1 MPAQPV
7 YEVMTTA
14 VVTLPADAT
23 VIEAAQRM
31 RDANI
36 GNVLLVD
43 GGHLTG
49 MVTDRD
55 LVVRVLANQLDP
67 AKTRADEVCSS
78 GLVSVEASTSVD
90 EAVTIMR
97 TSAVR
102 RLPVVED
109 GQPIGVVSIGDLA
122 VNQDPKSALASI
134 SAAEPNH

>member
-1 MPAQPV
+1 MAAQPV
-7 YEVMTTA
+7 YEVMTPR
-14 VVTLPADAT
+14 VVSLSQNAT
-23 VIEAAQRM
+23 VTEAAQRM
-31 RDANI
+31 RDADI

-43 GGHLTG
+43 DGQLTG
-49 MVTDRD
+49 MLTDRD

-67 AKTRADEVCSS
+67 GLTRAGEVCTS
-78 GLVSVEASTSVD
+78 GLVSVEASTSTD

-97 TSAVR
+97 RSAVR
-102 RLPVVED
+102 RLPVVEH

>member
-1 MPAQPV
+1 MAAQPV
-7 YEVMTTA
+7 YEVMTPR
-14 VVTLPADAT
+14 VVSLPADAT
-23 VIEAAQRM
+23 VAEAAQRM
-31 RDANI
+31 RDEDI

-43 GGHLTG
+43 DGQLVGLL
-49 MVTDRD
+49 TDRD
-55 LVVRVLANQLDP
+55 IVVRVLANQLDP
-67 AKTRADEVCSS
+67 ALTRASEVCSS
-78 GLVSVEASTSVD
+78 GVVSVEASTSTD

-134 SAAEPNH
+134 SAATPNH